1 MRRRLLVPVCLC
13 AVAGVGL
20 SRAQP
25 APGAPPSLDDLW
37 AGTAHFSPV
46 ASFDVGS
53 PGFAGVDAGTRVVV
67 VNGTW
72 FLFGRADAPA
82 TPACQSG
89 MISINVRASVDKG
102 RSWGPPSPL
111 ATPDGVGMCIFA
123 DGSAFFDA
131 PAGTWHYLAQ
141 SLPAGAASRWA
152 LSHFSLVGASPLGA
166 WTPDPHNPVVTG
178 GQLFNQICAGADK
191 HCELGMVDEGTPE
204 IVEKVSGDF
213 IVTFHGY
220 DYGRKRSA
228 RGVARTPDFATWAV
242 TGGAGALPGD
252 VIFSAADCAGWS
264 VPWAAPGGCIGS
276 GEASVLRAAPSG
288 FLYEVIEVADK
299 ELGCETGWDSQWWP
313 LGLVRSAGWAPST
326 QWEQMRETPFVGG
339 PAGGEPHVGC
349 SIQYNSLHVDDD
361 DGTTFF
367 AFWHVSFHP
376 ANASLPAAGW
386 HLYELAWGAAP
397 LPMQWPG
404 PAQRPPAPVDCSTKA
419 SCESTCPGFVEC
431 AADGYFYCCADAVH
445 CAQTHDCAGNAG
457 LHFCSCGPGGA
468 RGGG

>member
-1 MRRRLLVPVCLC
+1 MRRRLLIPVSLC
-13 AVAGVGL
+13 AVVGIGL
-20 SRAQP
+20 SHAQP

-53 PGFAGVDAGTRVVV
+53 PGFEDVDAGTRVVV

-82 TPACQSG
+82 TPACPSG
-89 MISINVRASVDKG
+89 MISINVRASADKG

-111 ATPDGVGMCIFA
+111 AAPDGVGMCIFA

-141 SLPAGAASRWA
+141 SLPAGAAARWA

-166 WTPDPHNPVVTG
+166 WTPDPRNPVVTG
-178 GQLFNQICAGADK
+178 GQLFDQICAGAGK

-204 IVEKVSGDF
+204 IVEKVGGDF

-242 TGGAGALPGD
+242 TGGAGAPLPGD
-252 VIFSAADCAGWS
+252 VIFSAADCATWS

-431 AADGYFYCCADAVH
+431 AADGFFYCCADAVH

-457 LHFCSCGPGGA
+457 LHFCSCGPGA

>member
-13 AVAGVGL
+13 AVVGVGL

-53 PGFAGVDAGTRVVV
+53 PGFADVDAGTRVVV

-89 MISINVRASVDKG
+89 MISINVRASADKG

-131 PAGTWHYLAQ
+131 PAGTWHYLSQ
-141 SLPAGAASRWA
+141 SLPAGAAARWA
-152 LSHFSLVGASPLGA
+152 LSHFSLVGTSPLGA

-204 IVEKVSGDF
+204 IVEKVGGDF

-349 SIQYNSLHVDDD
+349 SIQYNSLHVDD
-361 DGTTFF
+361 GTTFF

-431 AADGYFYCCADAVH
+431 AADGFFYCCADAVH